1 MALGW
6 ILLTITALV
15 VSSSP
20 APAPSRQDIIN
31 GNTAIPF
38 SAPYMVSLQTFNITG
53 DPTVSSGHGCGGAI
67 LSEKWVVSVAHCLYR
82 DRGHTIL
89 GVVAGRH
96 DLRKSDDEEHGQ
108 TRYAE
113 EVILHERSLW
123 PADLA
128 LIKLQEPLE
137 FNEFVQPIALPPT
150 QGYSYEGVG
159 RAFGWGAMVVNLT
172 NPLIYA
178 DELQTTTLPIQQY
191 EVCEVI
197 MNAIGFYA
205 FDPVMMCVGEL
216 EGGDGLCYG
225 DSGSPFVQWN
235 DDAERLELI
244 GVASWT
250 ASPVGCGLPNSPSVY
265 TKIADFVDWIEAK
278 MAN

>member
-1 MALGW
+1 MPSYINSIISV
-6 ILLTITALV
+6 ILLVGA
-15 VSSSP
+15 SQAKP
-20 APAPSRQDIIN
+20 APVIIN
-31 GNTAIPF
+31 GQVAVPF
-38 SAPYMVSLQTFNITG
+38 SAPFMVSLQTFNTTG
-53 DPTVSSGHGCGGAI
+53 DPTVSTGHGCGGAI
-67 LSEKWVVSVAHCLYR
+67 LNEWWVVSVAHCLYR

-89 GVVAGRH
+89 GVRAGRH
-96 DLRKSDDEEHGQ
+96 DLRKTDEEEHGQ

-128 LIKLQEPLE
+128 LIKLTQPFE
-137 FNEFVQPIALPPT
+137 FNEFVQPIALPV
-150 QGYSYEGVG
+150 QNEKHFGVA
-159 RAFGWGAMVVNLT
+159 RAFGWGATALNLT

-178 DELQTTTLPIQQY
+178 DELQTTALPIQQY

-205 FDPVMMCVGEL
+205 FDPVMMCVGKL

-225 DSGSPFVQWN
+225 DSGSPLVQVN
-235 DDAERLELI
+235 GKGSLELL

-250 ASPVGCGLPNSPSVY
+250 ASPVGCGLPNAPSVY
-265 TKIADFVDWIEAK
+265 TKISEFVEWIENK
-278 MAN
+278 ID